1 MSPGAL
7 QTNLVTMK
15 NLGGLLFA
23 VGVKGIVRQPV
34 ENNWWNLQV
43 LELCQQCFMRY
54 TVKCFLIKEDAGSLM
69 SVLQYLMPLIYSSY
83 SWGIVVDL
91 ATLSETMLDIGEDF
105 V

>member
-1 MSPGAL
+1 
-7 QTNLVTMK
+7 
-15 NLGGLLFA
+15 
-23 VGVKGIVRQPV
+23 
-34 ENNWWNLQV
+34 
-43 LELCQQCFMRY
+43 MRY

>member
-1 MSPGAL
+1 
-7 QTNLVTMK
+7 
-15 NLGGLLFA
+15 
-23 VGVKGIVRQPV
+23 
-34 ENNWWNLQV
+34 
-43 LELCQQCFMRY
+43 
-54 TVKCFLIKEDAGSLM
+54 M